1 MIAKPAQPS
10 LCPAR
15 VGERRPATTWASTA
29 SGPNPRAVSTQLA
42 PASAVSTAFPSAQRT
57 SAAPALNATRDETEP
72 EVPQGVDVRPLELVT
87 SEAWSGLRNHTWT
100 GPPDDHVS
108 PVSVL
113 RKVDT
118 RQSD

>member
-1 MIAKPAQPS
+1 M
-10 LCPAR
+10 
-15 VGERRPATTWASTA
+15 
-29 SGPNPRAVSTQLA
+29 
-42 PASAVSTAFPSAQRT
+42 
-57 SAAPALNATRDETEP
+57 
-72 EVPQGVDVRPLELVT
+72 PQGVDVRPLELVT